1 MEALMT
7 WVWLSIASC
16 LVLGIYDVTKKA
28 SLNDNAVLPVLLICS
43 LSSAL
48 LLLPLF
54 VLSVLRRPE
63 VLGTSFHIQ
72 ELSAMEHGLVL
83 VKAGLVTL
91 SWLFT
96 FFAIK
101 HLPISLASPVRASAP
116 LFTVLGAIFL
126 FSERP
131 RGSQVIGIL
140 LILIAY
146 LMFSWVGRKEG
157 IRFERNRW
165 VWMLI
170 GGTLLGAASGLYDKH
185 LLQGRAL
192 APKALQFWFSVYN
205 ALLQALIVGF
215 FWWPTRGQTTR
226 FVFRP
231 SIVVTGVLLVVADA
245 LYFRALAIP
254 GALISVITTIRRSNV
269 IVSFLVG
276 ALWFGEKHLR
286 WKAVALAGVLAGLL
300 LLLQ

>member
-1 MEALMT
+1 MT

-16 LVLGIYDVTKKA
+16 LFLGIYDVTKKA
-28 SLNDNAVLPVLLICS
+28 SLNDNAVLPVLLVCS
-43 LSSAL
+43 LSSSI

-54 VLSVLRRPE
+54 VLSVLGCPW
-63 VLGTSFHIQ
+63 VLGTGFYVH
-72 ELSAMEHGLVL
+72 ELTAGGHGLVFI
-83 VKAGLVTL
+83 KAGLVTS
-91 SWLFT
+91 SWVLT

-116 LFTVLGAIFL
+116 VFTVLGAVFL

-131 RGSQVIGIL
+131 SGSQVIGIL
-140 LILIAY
+140 LIIIAY

-192 APKALQFWFSVYN
+192 APTTVQFWFSAYN
-205 ALLQALIVGF
+205 AMLQALIVTF
-215 FWWPTRGQTTR
+215 LWWPTRHKTTP

-231 SIVVTGVLLVVADA
+231 SIVVTGILLVVADA

-254 GALISVITTIRRSNV
+254 SALISVITTIRRSNV
-269 IVSFLVG
+269 LVSFSVG
-276 ALWFGEKHLR
+276 ALWFGERHLR
-286 WKAVALAGVLAGLL
+286 WKAAALVGVLAGLL
-300 LLLQ
+300 LLLR